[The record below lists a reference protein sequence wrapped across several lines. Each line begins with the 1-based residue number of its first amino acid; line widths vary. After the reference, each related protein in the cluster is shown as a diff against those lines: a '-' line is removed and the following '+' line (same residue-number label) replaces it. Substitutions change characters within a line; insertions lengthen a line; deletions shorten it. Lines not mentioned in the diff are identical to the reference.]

1 MREPTPPRNRDQE
14 IPTKSGDEIGDR
26 EPLTPQPGSENDERD
41 APLPEEETY
50 ERDRAPRNIAHR
62 YEMTA
67 APPQPQNE

>member
-26 EPLTPQPGSENDERD
+26 EPLTPQPGSETDERD

-50 ERDRAPRNIAHR
+50 ERDGKEQRAA
-62 YEMTA
+62 EK
-67 APPQPQNE
+67 PPVED